1 MISHITFNRCYIY
14 AMPLSLYA
22 LGNDVI
28 SFSPRHIEF
37 VLHWYMSG
45 HFFFVVNFAKSLGN
59 SDALARVEKGLAE
72 KPSSSF
78 LASFPRVN
86 KCT

>member
-1 MISHITFNRCYIY
+1 MLSPFLRDI
-14 AMPLSLYA
+14 LSLFCIGICRA
-22 LGNDVI
+22 I
-28 SFSPRHIEF
+28 S
-37 VLHWYMSG
+37 
-45 HFFFVVNFAKSLGN
+45 FFVVNFAKSLGN